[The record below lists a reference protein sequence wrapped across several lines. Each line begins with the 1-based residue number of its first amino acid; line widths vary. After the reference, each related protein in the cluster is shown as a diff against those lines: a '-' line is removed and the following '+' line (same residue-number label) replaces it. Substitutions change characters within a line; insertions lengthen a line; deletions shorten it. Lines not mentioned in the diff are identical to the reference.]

1 MLDILTGK
9 VTARDWMFVGGVLA
23 LTAVI
28 AVGFYVLVIGHQKQR
43 VETRRQELAGVK
55 KELGEAKK
63 IAENIDGLRKESE
76 DMERLVDI
84 FQKRLPSEREI
95 PNLLRQFEKLGADLG
110 LRVQLASLP
119 SRRESRTETIPY
131 KVTAAGEFHKIAE
144 FINKLERDERYLKVS
159 DLDIGEQEAGVS
171 TATFV
176 LSTFRFIEQEEAA
189 AADAAKAAN
198 AAAPAA
204 ANKTGAAK

>member
-9 VTARDWMFVGGVLA
+9 VTAKDWMFVGGVLA
-23 LTAVI
+23 LTAVV
-28 AVGFYVLVIGHQKQR
+28 AVAFYVLIIGHQKQK
-43 VETRRQELAGVK
+43 VEARRQELAAVK
-55 KELGEAKK
+55 KELGEARK
-63 IAENIDGLRKESE
+63 IEENIDGLRKESE

-95 PNLLRQFEKLGADLG
+95 PNLLRRFETIGGELG
-110 LRVQLASLP
+110 LKVQLASLP

-131 KVTAAGEFHKIAE
+131 KVTATGEFHQIVG
-144 FINKLERDERYLKVS
+144 FINLLERDERYLKVS

-176 LSTFRFIEQEEAA
+176 LSTFRFIEQEET
-189 AADAAKAAN
+189 
-198 AAAPAA
+198 APAA
-204 ANKTGAAK
+204 EAASAAQKAAAGNKAGAAK